1 MRETRRNKNREDD
14 RETQNERG
22 TKTLVRQ
29 KEREVERQGRGE
41 EKGERQRGT
50 TEQKRCRKVDREE
63 KGERIKKEKEVDTTC
78 FTHEVSA
85 RRKKKE

>member
-29 KEREVERQGRGE
+29 RRERWRDKGE
-41 EKGERQRGT
+41 EKRRG
-50 TEQKRCRKVDREE
+50 RDREARLSKKDAE
-63 KGERIKKEKEVDTTC
+63 K
-78 FTHEVSA
+78 
-85 RRKKKE
+85 